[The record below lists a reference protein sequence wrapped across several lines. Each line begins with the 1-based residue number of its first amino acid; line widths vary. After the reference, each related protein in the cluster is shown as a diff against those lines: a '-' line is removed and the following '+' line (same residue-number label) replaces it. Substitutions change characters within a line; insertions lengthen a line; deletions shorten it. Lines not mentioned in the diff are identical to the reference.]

1 MQPMGIS
8 TSMFLTGLRALSRS
22 QADMARSMER
32 LATGKKINR
41 ASDNP
46 ALFRTAEKLHQRR
59 VQLSETVESAQ
70 RANAVIDTADGVME
84 NMQSLVVELQGLVT
98 QAANTDGLTD
108 DERSGMQDQANS
120 ILDALTLMAGTATFD
135 GQALFGGRVMITIA
149 GSSIQIPALS
159 VDGLGSVTIDPPPPP
174 PEVPEEGDGSNE
186 EIPAEDDE
194 SDEPMHYSLGDLRG
208 SLSFLSGDMEI
219 AQKVV
224 DSAVEG
230 LAEMRAYLGM
240 YRKNTLGHQVD
251 ALSVELENTV
261 AAESLITDTDFAEEV
276 STLARSQ
283 MLQTAAIATLQIAQ
297 QNADNVLSLMQPI
310 SPFVR

>member
-1 MQPMGIS
+1 MQPIGIS
-8 TSMFLTGLRALSRS
+8 SSMFLIGLRALGRS

-41 ASDNP
+41 ASDSP

-120 ILDALTLMAGTATFD
+120 ILDAITLMAGTATFD
-135 GQALFGGRVMITIA
+135 GQALFSGRMMITIA
-149 GSSIQIPALS
+149 GSSIQIPTLS
-159 VDGLGSVTIDPPPPP
+159 VEGLGSVMIDPPAPP
-174 PEVPEEGDGSNE
+174 PEAPEEGGDDSEGSGE
-186 EIPAEDDE
+186 ETPAE
-194 SDEPMHYSLGDLRG
+194 EPAHYSLSDLRG

-224 DSAVEG
+224 DSAVGG
-230 LAEMRAYLGM
+230 LANMRAYLGM

-261 AAESLITDTDFAEEV
+261 AAESLITDTDFAGEV
-276 STLARSQ
+276 SSLARSQ
-283 MLQTAAIATLQIAQ
+283 MLQSAAIATLQIAQ
-297 QNADNVLSLMQPI
+297 QNAGNVLSLMQPI
-310 SPFVR
+310 APF